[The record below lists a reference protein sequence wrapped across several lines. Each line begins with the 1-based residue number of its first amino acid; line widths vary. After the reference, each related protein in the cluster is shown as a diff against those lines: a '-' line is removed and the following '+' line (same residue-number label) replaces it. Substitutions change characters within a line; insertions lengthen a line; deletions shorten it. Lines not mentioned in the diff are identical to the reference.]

1 MKDEQSDPGG
11 IWRLKQSAN
20 LRRITADAQPS
31 DSFHERMAEHAAS
44 IMKGLMKVKAPK
56 QAREALRTATL

>member
-1 MKDEQSDPGG
+1 MKDEQSNPGG

-20 LRRITADAQPS
+20 LRHITADAQPS